1 MWIVCRGMDIWDR
14 KEARL
19 LQVDN
24 VWATGREVRDC
35 EKKAGICA
43 GCLVHEVWQ
52 AWSVGSDTEKFV
64 YPTAELRRRKGVRA
78 TWNQTLSDGGKAAHS
93 WQKRLL
99 LTPEHSS
106 EVCCLGS
113 DLLSRLR
120 SHKLSRQRIKKC
132 RKSQKPGRVWRTL
145 AGLYS
150 QVQWDCN

>member
-1 MWIVCRGMDIWDR
+1 MWVGCRDMGILDR

-19 LQVDN
+19 LQVVN
-24 VWATGREVRDC
+24 VWATGRAVRDH

-43 GCLVHEVWQ
+43 GCSVHEVWQ

-64 YPTAELRRRKGVRA
+64 YPTAELRRRKRVHA
-78 TWNQTLSDGGKAAHS
+78 TRNQTLSDGEKYKVAQH
-93 WQKRLL
+93 WQQKFL
-99 LTPEHSS
+99 LTREHSS

-132 RKSQKPGRVWRTL
+132 QKKSEARQSVTDSCRVI
-145 AGLYS
+145 
-150 QVQWDCN
+150 Q